1 MDSPVIRQAKLRAL
15 NNKGNFIQAVMES
28 PSVKKSRAPKK
39 ARKAPYKTAA
49 LMKEVLNNPDDFDPT
64 IRRQAIFMKNI
75 LKKEY

>member
-15 NNKGNFIQAVMES
+15 NNKGHFIQPAMES

-75 LKKEY
+75 LKKD